1 MIYQGHDVA
10 LCSLVGGTV
19 TSEERVVSVFMVAF
33 FCLEDG
39 GRWFL

>member
-1 MIYQGHDVA
+1 MIYLGHDVA
-10 LCSLVGGTV
+10 LCGLVGATII
-19 TSEERVVSVFMVAF
+19 SEEHAVSVFMVAF

>member
-10 LCSLVGGTV
+10 LCSLLGGTII
-19 TSEERVVSVFMVAF
+19 SDERAVSMFMVAF